1 MGAMSLYAR
10 GHLPDKISK
19 PHSLGLVPSRLASTP
34 SYDVKSFFLWFV
46 VSANHFEGVVFKEI
60 TVTIFKECYANFFLQ
75 QLNSLLAH

>member
-34 SYDVKSFFLWFV
+34 GYDVKSFFLWFV
-46 VSANHFEGVVFKEI
+46 ASANHCEGVVFKEI
-60 TVTIFKECYANFFLQ
+60 MVTIFKDCYANFFPQ